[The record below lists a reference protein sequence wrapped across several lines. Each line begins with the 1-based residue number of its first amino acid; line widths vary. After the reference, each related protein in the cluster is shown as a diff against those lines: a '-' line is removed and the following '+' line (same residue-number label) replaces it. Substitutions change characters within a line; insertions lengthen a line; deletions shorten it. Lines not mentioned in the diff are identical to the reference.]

1 MLWWV
6 HFVWKQQKAGL
17 NDLKLKVLWNQADY
31 QGRFLATS
39 DGWLYNVMG
48 RANLG
53 RLSSSTW
60 QRKQGV
66 CVSGGGSFPF
76 KISSQDLTG
85 CHYCSALLDGSADEW
100 AIAVCNRHEKVDEM
114 EVWDTWPLKDNDKG
128 RSRNEMRSHPPP
140 KKMSNVFLCTLTG
153 TQLINKTFPHYSKKW
168 GDNNDWRYF
177 LMRNIIPL
185 WTW

>member
-17 NDLKLKVLWNQADY
+17 NDLNLKVLWHVDQQTGLIIKGDFWPHLMADY
-31 QGRFLATS
+31 TRNGGSKSRTS
-39 DGWLYNVMG
+39 EK
-48 RANLG
+48 
-53 RLSSSTW
+53 
-60 QRKQGV
+60 QRMTEKAR
-66 CVSGGGSFPF
+66 GGSFPF

-128 RSRNEMRSHPPP
+128 RSRKEMCSHFP
-140 KKMSNVFLCTLTG
+140 KKKN
-153 TQLINKTFPHYSKKW
+153 QIYS
-168 GDNNDWRYF
+168 YAY
-177 LMRNIIPL
+177 
-185 WTW
+185 